1 MCDSCQGFNWMVF
14 CFASLSSYI
23 FKSIIAPISNQLCLY
38 VRLRQHRYICLREAH
53 KDPERLIVGT
63 EMRSRPY
70 LGLVESQPYFIIS
83 WFHAL
88 GSPANL
94 LNLQGPWCREALIHA
109 EDVRGQDARKSENGT
124 YLCNFLRLCLL
135 LYFITAAHFLN
146 RQPENYLHL
155 LVAPFKPHYLKT
167 TWHFKG
173 SIQIKVSLLMVVF
186 RPSIMSHQQ
195 NQQSLTASVKLVR
208 FPFCAAMKVLFEVG
222 RQFSEDNR
230 RHVGADFRR
239 LACSSLHTWTMC
251 GAALC

>member
-1 MCDSCQGFNWMVF
+1 MAVTYSDIKFVKHPNIKYLCVCHSGKGNFSIRGLPLEGNQVYKLISLCDSCRGFNRMVF
-14 CFASLSSYI
+14 CFTSLSSYS
-23 FKSIIAPISNQLCLY
+23 FKSIIAPISNLLCLY
-38 VRLRQHRYICLREAH
+38 VRRRQHRHICLRGAH

-70 LGLVESQPYFIIS
+70 LVLVESQPYFIIS

-146 RQPENYLHL
+146 RQPENDSHL
-155 LVAPFKPHYLKT
+155 LVAPLKPHYLKT

-173 SIQIKVSLLMVVF
+173 SIQIKVSLLTVAF
-186 RPSIMSHQQ
+186 RPSTMSHR
-195 NQQSLTASVKLVR
+195 T
-208 FPFCAAMKVLFEVG
+208 
-222 RQFSEDNR
+222 
-230 RHVGADFRR
+230 
-239 LACSSLHTWTMC
+239 SSRINNLSPPLSSW
-251 GAALC
+251 